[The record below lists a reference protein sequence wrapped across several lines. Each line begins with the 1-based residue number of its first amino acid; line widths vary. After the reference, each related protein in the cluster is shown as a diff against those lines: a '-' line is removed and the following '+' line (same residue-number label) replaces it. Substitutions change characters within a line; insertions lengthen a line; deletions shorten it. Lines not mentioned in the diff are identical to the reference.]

1 VHVVRLGR
9 PSGGGDGWGG
19 DLLLREDY
27 PDEIEV
33 DATALGN
40 VVPIFLLRLATFIR
54 WHVAQGRSVVL
65 KWPADPLVG
74 AHLSRMRLA
83 DCLPPES
90 IRGFDGEV
98 PPADNVVLPI
108 TQISKP
114 TEIDALADPLLDV
127 VTGHAGSGAALGPA
141 FHMAVSELCG
151 NAVEHGANPTGAFV
165 TAQRYEGPPR
175 LSLAIADLG
184 VGIPEHVRQQF
195 PEWHDDAGAIAN
207 ATHERVSGTG
217 SPERGFGF
225 AEIFREALATAMN
238 AAEMNIRSC
247 RGHVTIRATDDRV
260 VPAGWATPY
269 KRGSWISYELVAA
282 R

>member
-1 VHVVRLGR
+1 VHVLRLGK
-9 PSGGGDGWGG
+9 SLGSGDGWGG
-19 DLLLREDY
+19 DLPLREDY

-33 DATALGN
+33 DATTLGD
-40 VVPIFLLRLATFIR
+40 VAPIFLLRLATFIR
-54 WHVAQGRSVVL
+54 WHVAQGRAVTL
-65 KWPADPLVG
+65 KWPTDPHVG
-74 AHLSRMRLA
+74 AHLGRMGLA
-83 DCLPPES
+83 DCLPAES
-90 IRGFDGEV
+90 ISGFDGRV

-108 TQISKP
+108 TQISRP

-127 VTGHAGSGAALGPA
+127 ITGHAGTVAALGPA

-165 TAQRYEGPPR
+165 TAQRYEEPRR

-195 PEWHDDAGAIAN
+195 PEWHDDAGAIAS
-207 ATHERVSGTG
+207 ATQERVSGTG
-217 SPERGFGF
+217 SSDRGFGF
-225 AEIFREALATAMN
+225 AEIFREGLATAMN

-247 RGHVTIRATDDRV
+247 RGQVRIKVADDRV

-282 R
+282 G